1 MSFNVTDVVPSVTVV
16 TLGVVVIAGLA
27 GLTVT
32 CSVGGV
38 VLAGRVVVGVAA
50 VAGVP
55 LVGARHRARRRQR
68 VARRRRVRAVAVDRT
83 VSVST
88 SRAAQVQRERDRA
101 GLVIAAGQRPPCRS
115 TSPTS
120 CPA

>member
-1 MSFNVTDVVPSVTVV
+1 MPSVTVV

-32 CSVGGV
+32 CSAAALFS
-38 VLAGRVVVGVAA
+38 LAELLLRVAA
-50 VAGVP
+50 VAGIP

-68 VARRRRVRAVAVDRT
+68 VAGRRRVRAVAADRT

-88 SRAAQVQRERDRA
+88 SRAAQV
-101 GLVIAAGQRPPCRS
+101 AA
-115 TSPTS
+115 
-120 CPA
+120 